1 MSKLYSVIVPVYN
14 SEKVIGRCIE
24 SILWQSLDDFEL
36 ILVDDGST
44 DASGKIC
51 DYYKEKDQR
60 IKVIHIKNSG
70 VSSARN
76 IGINYASGKYIVFV
90 DSDDYVENTYLLN
103 LNKKDYD
110 LVISS
115 YILEYENSTR
125 QIKKEIDE
133 TIFLTSD
140 KNAVK
145 NNFEKGIFNYACMKR
160 FKKSI
165 IKEKKIRFDESINL
179 GEDTVF
185 VVDYLREISE
195 VCLVN
200 SFDYH
205 YIKYT
210 TSKRLSNSSLSI
222 ELITKLE
229 SANTVLY
236 EKLSLVIGNAS
247 KEAIVQRIGKLYKE
261 YIIEI
266 LNKNVKN
273 EREIVRYLYKQ
284 YWFRESIN
292 DKKIFENDDI
302 KFRMVLRTNSA
313 FIFLLYKQI
322 QELRKEINKKG
333 RTELNATTVDNG
345 DSTEE

>member
-1 MSKLYSVIVPVYN
+1 M
-14 SEKVIGRCIE
+14 
-24 SILWQSLDDFEL
+24 
-36 ILVDDGST
+36 
-44 DASGKIC
+44 
-51 DYYKEKDQR
+51 
-60 IKVIHIKNSG
+60 
-70 VSSARN
+70 
-76 IGINYASGKYIVFV
+76 
-90 DSDDYVENTYLLN
+90 
-103 LNKKDYD
+103 
-110 LVISS
+110 
-115 YILEYENSTR
+115 
-125 QIKKEIDE
+125 
-133 TIFLTSD
+133 
-140 KNAVK
+140 
-145 NNFEKGIFNYACMKR
+145 
-160 FKKSI
+160 
-165 IKEKKIRFDESINL
+165 